1 MNFVYVMLN
10 KDYEGNISIHGVYSS
25 EDKAEEALNK
35 FKEEYK
41 EYKAIKDYI
50 GYGKPCA
57 PIFPRKA
64 TEAGLNS
71 YRSQVKY
78 YNEKLEKFNFEL
90 EKKFGDKLNLVDKYK
105 SCYVDPENCII
116 KRFNLDNEFIAASYG
131 YKI

>member
-1 MNFVYVMLN
+1 MNSVYVMLN

-41 EYKAIKDYI
+41 EYKAIKNYI
-50 GYGKPCA
+50 CSKPCA
-57 PIFPRKA
+57 PVFPRKA
-64 TEAGLNS
+64 TEAALNS

-105 SCYVDPENCII
+105 SCYIDPENCII

>member
-41 EYKAIKDYI
+41 ICDEITKHINNNT
-50 GYGKPCA
+50 PCA
-57 PIFPRKA
+57 PGFPRKA
-64 TEAGLNS
+64 TEAALNS
-71 YRSQVKY
+71 YRSQVKH
-78 YNEKLEKFNFEL
+78 YNEKLEKFNLEL